1 MTIKLTIKSLYITF
15 YQKLKKRCFYMEELR
30 SVSVSDFKA
39 HCLQYLEEA
48 NSLKIEC
55 VVTKRGKPIAKLIP
69 IESKQQSFKFGSM
82 SGTGSIKG
90 DVVEPIN
97 TDWEVC

>member
-1 MTIKLTIKSLYITF
+1 
-15 YQKLKKRCFYMEELR
+15 MEELR

-48 NSLKIEC
+48 SSLKIEC

-69 IESKQQSFKFGSM
+69 IENQQRFEFGSM
-82 SGTGSIKG
+82 SGSGSIKG
-90 DVVEPIN
+90 DVLEPIN
-97 TDWEVC
+97 EDWEVC